1 MLDPRECTAHRL
13 RLQMRASHA
22 ALSFD
27 GGEPRAL
34 EHAHVLGNRGERHVE
49 ARGELADRPI
59 AGGEPREDLASG
71 WIGEREERGVKRL
84 GLVNHVV

>member
-22 ALSFD
+22 ALSLNRC
-27 GGEPRAL
+27 EPRAL

-59 AGGEPREDLASG
+59 AGCEPREDLASSRV
-71 WIGEREERGVKRL
+71 GESEERGVERL